1 MSSGGCPI
9 FEHVTGDSRLSSPL
23 GTRDRKESTVSTA
36 RVRILV
42 GMLSAS
48 VLINVGLAHRLPP
61 GTDVPSFRAVDLRG
75 QPRTIV
81 YNNES
86 KPTVLYVLT
95 PACSWCARN
104 MDNFKALVDQE
115 NSQYRFI
122 AVSLS
127 RHGLAEYVAKND
139 LNLPVYTDLSAET
152 QKAYKLGG
160 TPQTIVVSPE
170 GRLLQNWG
178 GAYVGDQKA
187 QVEAF
192 FNIKLPGLK
201 ELPEAKAAKN

>member
-1 MSSGGCPI
+1 
-9 FEHVTGDSRLSSPL
+9 
-23 GTRDRKESTVSTA
+23 
-36 RVRILV
+36 
-42 GMLSAS
+42 
-48 VLINVGLAHRLPP
+48 
-61 GTDVPSFRAVDLRG
+61 
-75 QPRTIV
+75 
-81 YNNES
+81 
-86 KPTVLYVLT
+86 
-95 PACSWCARN
+95 

>member
-1 MSSGGCPI
+1 M
-9 FEHVTGDSRLSSPL
+9 
-23 GTRDRKESTVSTA
+23 STA

-48 VLINVGLAHRLPP
+48 VLINVGLAHRLRRFNHLVSATSEGLLPP